1 MRPRD
6 TGRVA
11 SDTYDLL
18 VVGGGIYGLTIAHEA
33 AARGLR
39 TALVEA
45 SDFGSGSSFNHQKT
59 AHGGLRAL
67 QSARIGRAREA
78 VRERRALARIA
89 PWLLRPLPF
98 IVGTYR
104 SVTRNRLALRA
115 AFKLDE
121 WIGRN
126 RNDRVEPELH
136 LPAARLVSKA
146 ATLRLFP
153 GVRREGLTGGAQW
166 YDYQMVESDRLTIAF
181 AAAADRA
188 GADLLNYGEAVSA
201 LRADGGIGGMRIR
214 DRVSGDQFDIRAK
227 IVVNAAGAMAGRI
240 MRIFGVD
247 RPLPLV
253 KAMNLVTSK
262 RASDIALAA
271 PDADGRML
279 TLVPWHGRAIVGTSQ
294 TSTAV
299 EPDAVG
305 VSAQEVDAFIA
316 SANHAFPALG
326 LSRTDVTLVHRG
338 VVPGATDR
346 GGRVELLSETQI
358 LDHASSGVDGAITV
372 VGSKYTTARSTAK
385 RVVSVAARKI
395 DKRLG
400 PSRGESTTLPG
411 AGIADHE
418 ALSIETARGH
428 GLEVP
433 PAVLAHL
440 VKRYA
445 EHSAAIVALM
455 ASDERLRAPLAPDHP
470 SVAAEV
476 AFAVRAEMAVRLTD
490 VVIRRLGLGAAGHPG
505 HAILHEAASVAA
517 TELGWSESAT
527 RSEIAEVD
535 RFYEIK
541 A

>member
-6 TGRVA
+6 TGRAA

-18 VVGGGIYGLTIAHEA
+18 VVGGGIYGLAIAHEA

-39 TALVEA
+39 AALVEA

-104 SVTRNRLALRA
+104 SLTRNRLALRA
-115 AFKLDE
+115 AFKLDA
-121 WIGRN
+121 WIGRH
-126 RNDRVEPELH
+126 RNDHVEPELH

-153 GVRREGLTGGAQW
+153 GVKREGLTGGAQW
-166 YDYQMVESDRLTIAF
+166 YDYQIVESDRLTIAF
-181 AAAADRA
+181 AAAADRS
-188 GADLLNYGEAVSA
+188 GADLLNYAEAVSA
-201 LRADGGIGGMRIR
+201 LGGNGNVTGMRIR
-214 DRVSGDQFDIRAK
+214 DRITGDQFDIRAK
-227 IVVNAAGAMAGRI
+227 VVVNAAGAMAGRM
-240 MRIFGVD
+240 MRTFGVD

-271 PDADGRML
+271 PDSEGRML

-294 TSTAV
+294 TSAVV
-299 EPDAVG
+299 EPDDVG
-305 VSAQEVDAFIA
+305 VTAQEVNAFIA

-326 LSRTDVTLVHRG
+326 LTRADVTLVHRG
-338 VVPGATDR
+338 VVPGAAGR
-346 GGRVELLSETQI
+346 NGRVELLPETQI

-372 VGSKYTTARSTAK
+372 LGAKYTTARGAAR
-385 RVVSVAARKI
+385 RVVTLVARKI
-395 DKRLG
+395 DRRLG
-400 PSRGESTTLPG
+400 PPRTESTTLPG

-418 ALSIETARGH
+418 ALAIETGRAH
-428 GLEVP
+428 GLELP

-445 EHSAAIVALM
+445 EHAAAIVALM
-455 ASDERLRAPLAPDHP
+455 ASEERLRAPLAPNVP

-476 AFAVRAEMAVRLTD
+476 AYAVRAEMAARLSD

-505 HAILHEAASVAA
+505 DAILRSAASVAA
-517 TELGWSESAT
+517 AELGWNESSA
-527 RSEIAEVD
+527 RAEIAEVE
-535 RFYEIK
+535 RFYAIEP
-541 A
+541 